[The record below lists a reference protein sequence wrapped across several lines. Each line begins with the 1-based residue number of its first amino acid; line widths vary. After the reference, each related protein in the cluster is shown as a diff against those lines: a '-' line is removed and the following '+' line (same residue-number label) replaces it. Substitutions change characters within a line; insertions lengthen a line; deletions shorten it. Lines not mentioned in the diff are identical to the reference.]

1 MRIVYCLNSIRYLGG
16 IQSVTVTKA
25 NALAA
30 IPGNEVFVLVTDNKE
45 GVQTKPLSDKVHLID
60 LGINYYDGDRN
71 RSRIANFFVYSI
83 KRKKHRK
90 ILYETLCDINP
101 DIVISIGQSEKYML
115 LSMRNRTWKVIRE
128 FHFERNYRK
137 QLATSKLDKLIASA
151 QDFYDFKF
159 KEKKYDQIVV
169 LTEEDKTTNW
179 KGWNNVSVIP
189 NPVAFASEEVSRLE
203 NNRVVSLGRLEN
215 QKNYASLIKSFKIVN
230 GVHPNW
236 NLDIYGSGS
245 QRNQL
250 QSLINELNL
259 GENVHLMGTTNN
271 VRNVLISA
279 SAFALSSIM
288 EGFAVV
294 LVEAMEC
301 GVPVVSYQCPCGP
314 KDIITD
320 GKDGFLVP
328 VGDEKMM
335 AERICTL
342 IENEEL
348 RRIMG
353 KAAKEKAKQYNIDN
367 ITKQWMILFKS
378 LINS

>member
-90 ILYETLCDINP
+90 ILYKTLCDINP

>member
-1 MRIVYCLNSIRYLGG
+1 MI
-16 IQSVTVTKA
+16 
-25 NALAA
+25 
-30 IPGNEVFVLVTDNKE
+30 
-45 GVQTKPLSDKVHLID
+45 
-60 LGINYYDGDRN
+60 
-71 RSRIANFFVYSI
+71 
-83 KRKKHRK
+83 
-90 ILYETLCDINP
+90 
-101 DIVISIGQSEKYML
+101 
-115 LSMRNRTWKVIRE
+115 
-128 FHFERNYRK
+128 
-137 QLATSKLDKLIASA
+137 
-151 QDFYDFKF
+151 
-159 KEKKYDQIVV
+159 

-203 NNRVVSLGRLEN
+203 KNRVVSLGRLEN

-314 KDIITD
+314 KDIISD
-320 GKDGFLVP
+320 GVDGFLVP
-328 VGDEKMM
+328 VGNEQMM
-335 AERICTL
+335 ADRICTL
-342 IENEEL
+342 IEDEEL
-348 RRIMG
+348 RRKMG
-353 KAAKEKAKQYNIDN
+353 ASAKEKAKKYHIDD
-367 ITKQWMILFKS
+367 ITKQWMSLFNE
-378 LINS
+378 LIRGFLLNT

>member
-1 MRIVYCLNSIRYLGG
+1 MRIAYCLNSIRYLGG
-16 IQSVTVTKA
+16 IQRVTITKA
-25 NALAA
+25 NALAE
-30 IPGNEVFVLVTDNKE
+30 ISGNEVYILVTDNKE
-45 GVQTKPLSDKVHLID
+45 GLQTQPLSDKVHLID

-115 LSMRNRTWKVIRE
+115 LSMRNRSWKVIRE

-151 QDFYDFKF
+151 QDFYDFNF

-250 QSLINELNL
+250 QSLIEELDL
-259 GENVHLMGTTNN
+259 GENVHLSGTTNN
-271 VRNVLISA
+271 VSGVLINA
-279 SAFALSSIM
+279 SVFVLSSIM
-288 EGFAVV
+288 EGLPLVI
-294 LVEAMEC
+294 VEAMEC